1 MSFEQRAY
9 NNIQVR
15 VVGRNKER
23 EKKQRFEFNVCL
35 HN

>member
-1 MSFEQRAY
+1 MSFEQHAY
-9 NNIQVR
+9 NIQVR

-23 EKKQRFEFNVCL
+23 EKKQRFEFNVCI